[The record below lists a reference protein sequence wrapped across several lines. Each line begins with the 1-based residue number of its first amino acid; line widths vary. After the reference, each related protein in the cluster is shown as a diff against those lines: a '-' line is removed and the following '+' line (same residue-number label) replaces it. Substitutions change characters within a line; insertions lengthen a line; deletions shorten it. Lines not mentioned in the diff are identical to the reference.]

1 MKSHKAIGGQ
11 IFKMFRLSWNYKK
24 WSLWNSFETIKG
36 TQRHQR
42 LSLKMFQ
49 LSWKLLEMI
58 LTIFWTCYRHLEIDS
73 RALRGPIG
81 RVFSFLWLYNQ
92 PFYMPP
98 NLPRALR
105 KGAVSSF
112 LFFSFLFFSFLFFS
126 FLFFS
131 FLFFSFLFFSFLV
144 VCLFFTVSK
153 QFLLYHKKG
162 EKWWPGGYYPAGVSG
177 RVLYLTRFF
186 LLLLLLLLL
195 LATLPRLIASTCP
208 NRFPPNFV
216 TRTPDP
222 WHLCH
227 MTRMGSKVT

>member
-1 MKSHKAIGGQ
+1 MKCQVHKDPPIGLKINGNDLLEMFKIFWIDSRSMKSHKAIGGQ

-105 KGAVSSF
+105 KGAVSS
-112 LFFSFLFFSFLFFS
+112 S
-126 FLFFS
+126 
-131 FLFFSFLFFSFLV
+131 
-144 VCLFFTVSK
+144 
-153 QFLLYHKKG
+153 
-162 EKWWPGGYYPAGVSG
+162 
-177 RVLYLTRFF
+177 FF
-186 LLLLLLLLL
+186 LLSSSNNLLLF
-195 LATLPRLIASTCP
+195 ASSSTCFIRFRP
-208 NRFPPNFV
+208 NLVR
-216 TRTPDP
+216 
-222 WHLCH
+222 
-227 MTRMGSKVT
+227 MTIGWVATKVINSLTSKVM

>member
-1 MKSHKAIGGQ
+1 MFKIFWIDSRSMKSHKAIGGQ

-112 LFFSFLFFSFLFFS
+112 ICFHLSQ
-126 FLFFS
+126 
-131 FLFFSFLFFSFLV
+131 
-144 VCLFFTVSK
+144 K
-153 QFLLYHKKG
+153 IIIYNDKKVYILDKYERCG
-162 EKWWPGGYYPAGVSG
+162 CHQKRKACDWCHPQGYNN
-177 RVLYLTRFF
+177 
-186 LLLLLLLLL
+186 
-195 LATLPRLIASTCP
+195 II
-208 NRFPPNFV
+208 
-216 TRTPDP
+216 
-222 WHLCH
+222 
-227 MTRMGSKVT
+227 